1 MATTITDLV
10 TVKVRA
16 TIKDTSN
23 LHQIEVEEDRDR
35 RHGDTR
41 RRIRIR
47 TTRLEDK
54 DREDMAAV
62 EEEAVQILGFKVA
75 EVEEVQIL
83 MRKHHHEAI
92 VEDMAAE

>member
-1 MATTITDLV
+1 
-10 TVKVRA
+10 
-16 TIKDTSN
+16 
-23 LHQIEVEEDRDR
+23 
-35 RHGDTR
+35 
-41 RRIRIR
+41 
-47 TTRLEDK
+47 
-54 DREDMAAV
+54 MAAV